1 MVVCAFVTIPDT
13 RTASWR
19 SIAGHARARY
29 VAFTSTA
36 DLTTG
41 NNLGQSDVFVKDVQ
55 TGTLTRV
62 SSGFSGLGGGGG
74 NVSISGDG
82 RFVLFDSPAGNLVA
96 GDTNVAYD
104 VFIRDMQG
112 GIQRVST
119 DSNGIQADASSQN
132 ATFSADGRYVVFSS
146 AAGNLVAGWQIARAM
161 LVALTPE
168 AQAQDAA
175 FMAAKVATCRFYGD
189 HILARV
195 ASLRDSILQGGE
207 SVTAMPVDAF

>member
-1 MVVCAFVTIPDT
+1 MCSSDLDTLYGGAGSDLYIVDNPGDQVVEPAGPPGGILPVLVSSS
-13 RTASWR
+13 TAGAQGFNPS
-19 SIAGHARARY
+19 SNPVASADARY

-119 DSNGIQADASSQN
+119 DSNGVQADASSQN
-132 ATFSADGRYVVFSS
+132 ATFSADRKSTRLNSS
-146 AAGNLVAGWQIARAM
+146 
-161 LVALTPE
+161 
-168 AQAQDAA
+168 
-175 FMAAKVATCRFYGD
+175 
-189 HILARV
+189 H
-195 ASLRDSILQGGE
+195 
-207 SVTAMPVDAF
+207 